1 LNRKKYRDHPTIVE
15 LKKKGMSDSSRIN
28 LIHQIDNEELLAYIA
43 IFIKD
48 DVIRRAAFLRIEN
61 ESIVKFTMEKIK
73 ENEKLQN
80 VKESFFDS

>member
-1 LNRKKYRDHPTIVE
+1 MNRKKYRDHPTIVE